1 MATELSIVI
10 SASAMIGGAMSA
22 IRTLTG
28 GLDSVRRSSN
38 ILGNEQR
45 RLRSEID
52 RLSTSSAV
60 PTLQRQ
66 YDRLGIV
73 YLFDSKRFDGL
84 HGLLCSM
91 WAYYKSCYKR

>member
-10 SASAMIGGAMSA
+10 SASAMIGSAMSA

-28 GLDSVRRSSN
+28 GLDGVRRSSN

-52 RLSTSSAV
+52 RLGGSSAV
-60 PTLQRQ
+60 PALQR
-66 YDRLGIV
+66 
-73 YLFDSKRFDGL
+73 
-84 HGLLCSM
+84 
-91 WAYYKSCYKR
+91 